1 MGCTG
6 SVDVVRVLLKNKAD
20 AKKPDAAGRTAEKL
34 MDMSPVMQKDSTLRE
49 KMTRLLQPDSKRDTQ
64 NGCVIC

>member
-1 MGCTG
+1 M
-6 SVDVVRVLLKNKAD
+6 DVVRVLLKNKAD

-34 MDMSPVMQKDSTLRE
+34 MEMSPVISKDSSLRE
-49 KMTRLLQPDSKRDTQ
+49 RMMRLLQPDPKKDKQ